1 MKNKNSKKY
10 IKKQQKKKQLKRQ
23 KAMSKRADVLAERKE
38 KKEQFQVED
47 NQRRMRQLMQP
58 TTYRKSQTI
67 LQQLSIAEQVF
78 GPESEDNEEESKS
91 DG

>member
-10 IKKQQKKKQLKRQ
+10 LKKQEKKKQLKRQ
-23 KAMSKRADVLAERKE
+23 KAMSKRADFLAERKE
-38 KKEQFQVED
+38 KKEKFQIED
-47 NQRRMRQLMQP
+47 SRRRMRQVVQP

-78 GPESEDNEEESKS
+78 GPESEDNEESEEV
-91 DG
+91 